1 MKNTSYPLIGLFI
14 KVFTPFITSRGPPGG
29 SLQGWVGSKFWIPM
43 MVGPRCWGSYVKD
56 SVVIAPFD
64 TGLYVNTCP
73 LANVQE
79 DSDNHIS
86 LLRVAQVTGWK
97 TVTILGVDIR
107 RKWKI
112 RLSNWNFRMQ
122 DKIFDMFFCLLFTSC
137 WAVQKFYLYL
147 WDSWFRENIV
157 WFTKQ
162 DFTTNRRIW
171 GIVTH
176 FCWGCGLCSTIL
188 LRFPSGKKYTPE
200 V

>member
-1 MKNTSYPLIGLFI
+1 MRVHLL
-14 KVFTPFITSRGPPGG
+14 GG
-29 SLQGWVGSKFWIPM
+29 VSLQGCGGSKFWIRM
-43 MVGPRCWGSYVKD
+43 MVGPWCWGSYVKD

-86 LLRVAQVTGWK
+86 LLRVEQVTGWK

-107 RKWKI
+107 RKWKL

-122 DKIFDMFFCLLFTSC
+122 DKIFDMFSLFTICNLLSCTKILLFVKS
-137 WAVQKFYLYL
+137 Q
-147 WDSWFRENIV
+147 NIV

-162 DFTTNRRIW
+162 KFPTNREFEALSLIFVRVW
-171 GIVTH
+171 ALFHNSFKVP
-176 FCWGCGLCSTIL
+176 
-188 LRFPSGKKYTPE
+188 LRKKYTPE

>member
-1 MKNTSYPLIGLFI
+1 M
-14 KVFTPFITSRGPPGG
+14 GG
-29 SLQGWVGSKFWIPM
+29 VSLQVRGSKFWIPM
-43 MVGPRCWGSYVKD
+43 MVGPWCWGSYVKD

-122 DKIFDMFFCLLFTSC
+122 DNIFNMFFFVYYLPPAELYKNSTSTFGIFHEIAEHCLIHQTGFHYKS
-137 WAVQKFYLYL
+137 AI
-147 WDSWFRENIV
+147 S
-157 WFTKQ
+157 
-162 DFTTNRRIW
+162 

-176 FCWGCGLCSTIL
+176 FCWGVG
-188 LRFPSGKKYTPE
+188 FVPQFF
-200 V
+200 